1 MRGRRTPIQKSDSIQ
16 LQVYSKPTLS
26 AATHCHYQVCL
37 TKKTALIEYWLCC
50 VGPWWEFLPLQW
62 KQVPPCR
69 CRRIYMFKTRP
80 FHSTRRHSLHVVS
93 SPDPLS
99 RPFASSTVEVVGGA
113 EWEDLHRRASERARN
128 DETKSTCTMPAPLE
142 CSVKN

>member
-1 MRGRRTPIQKSDSIQ
+1 
-16 LQVYSKPTLS
+16 
-26 AATHCHYQVCL
+26 
-37 TKKTALIEYWLCC
+37 
-50 VGPWWEFLPLQW
+50 
-62 KQVPPCR
+62 
-69 CRRIYMFKTRP
+69 MFKTRP

-99 RPFASSTVEVVGGA
+99 RPFASSTVQVVGGA
-113 EWEDLHRRASERARN
+113 EWEDLHRRASERARK